1 MTKRLKIS
9 QPTVIVTDLSPL
21 TDMFDIIPSDSL
33 EQWYY
38 ANSGEYSP
46 NRIDTPLMLTPS
58 IKAVDESS
66 GQIYNPGFQTVAW
79 YLFTPGNTTDYSASD
94 ALWPGKGFVRITAVA
109 DGNNVDY
116 YCPSSNNPSC
126 ALVVKKNVPPPSG
139 TTAGIMLC
147 CVATY
152 IDPRDSGV
160 TYMVRKVVL
169 LATSQDASVSELK
182 ISLQCPPSRKFNV
195 FTSDSS
201 VFEFKAVLQ
210 GPNNQVVT
218 ASHYIEWYGILG
230 DSTTEVLLSTLPCYT
245 QCTQATG
252 KGQGTDTV
260 RIDAMYIEKLSVVC
274 RVRKTTSSS
283 SALLKE
289 KAYASVIWD
298 YPKVDAMTVCKN
310 GSSVD
315 ANNRDLT
322 FETVVNIKGA
332 TLTEEQ
338 KSANLL
344 INYLRRMSTSSSY
357 TNMGWG
363 QTVTALSN
371 NLKQTTS
378 YSTPVHS
385 EVYMLGAY
393 EEVTDGGE
401 VVTDNGETV
410 FARF

>member
-1 MTKRLKIS
+1 MGKKLKIS
-9 QPTVIVTDLSPL
+9 QPTVIVTDLQPL
-21 TDMFDIIPSDSL
+21 TDMFDIVPSDSL

-46 NRIDTPLMLTPS
+46 NRIDTPLLLTPS

-66 GQIYNPGFQTVAW
+66 GQIYNPGFQNVAW
-79 YLFTPGNTTDYSASD
+79 YVLTPGNTADYSASD
-94 ALWPGKGFVRITAVA
+94 TLWPGKGFVRITAVA
-109 DGNNVDY
+109 DGSNVDY
-116 YCPSSNNPSC
+116 YCPSSNNPNF

-139 TTAGIMLC
+139 SSGGVTLC

-160 TYMVRKVVL
+160 TYMVRKVVS
-169 LATSQDASVSELK
+169 LATSQDASVSDLK
-182 ISLQCPPSRKFNV
+182 ICLQCPPSRKFNV
-195 FTSDSS
+195 FTSDS

-210 GPNNQVVT
+210 GPNNQNVT
-218 ASHYIEWYGILG
+218 ASHYIEWYAIPG

-283 SALLKE
+283 SALQKE

-310 GSSVD
+310 GGSVD
-315 ANNRDLT
+315 NNNRDLM

-344 INYLRRMSTSSSY
+344 INYLRRVSTSSSY
-357 TNMGWG
+357 KNMGWG
-363 QTVTALSN
+363 QTVTDKSN

>member
-1 MTKRLKIS
+1 MGRRLKIS
-9 QPTVIVTDLSPL
+9 QPTVIVTDLQPL

-38 ANSGEYSP
+38 VNSGNYSP
-46 NRIDTPLMLTPS
+46 NRADTPLMLTPS

-66 GQIYNPGFQTVAW
+66 GQTYTPGFQTVAW
-79 YLFTPGNTTDYSASD
+79 YVLTPGNTTDYSASD
-94 ALWPGKGFVRITAVA
+94 TLWPGKGFVRITAVA
-109 DGNNVDY
+109 DGDNVDY
-116 YCPSSNNPSC
+116 YCPSSNNPNC

-139 TTAGIMLC
+139 SSAGVTLC

-160 TYMVRKVVL
+160 TYMVRKVVS
-169 LATSQDASVSELK
+169 LATSQDASVSNLK
-182 ISLQCPPSRKFNV
+182 VSLQCPPSQKFNV
-195 FTSDSS
+195 FTSPCS
-201 VFEFKAVLQ
+201 VFEFKAVIQ
-210 GPNNQVVT
+210 GDDNQDVT
-218 ASHYIEWYGILG
+218 ASHYIEWYGVVG
-230 DSTTEVLLSTLPCYT
+230 DSTTEVLLNTLPCYT
-245 QCTQATG
+245 QCTQASG

-260 RIDAMYIEKLSVVC
+260 RIDAMYAEDLSVVC
-274 RVRKTTSSS
+274 KVRNTTSAS
-283 SALLKE
+283 SALRKE

-298 YPKVDAMTVCKN
+298 FPKIDAMTVCRN

-315 ANNRDLT
+315 SNNRSLT
-322 FETVVNIKGA
+322 FDTVVNLKGT
-332 TLTEEQ
+332 TLTDAQ
-338 KSANLL
+338 KLANLL
-344 INYLRRMSTSSSY
+344 IKYLRRVSTSSTF

-363 QTVTALSN
+363 QTVTVDSSTV
-371 NLKQTTS
+371 KQTTS

-410 FARF
+410 FTRF